1 MYQNIIFDLGGVVVD
16 YAPREFLVD
25 YFMNEKLEDQLF
37 NITFGSEEWK
47 QLDAGLISRH
57 QAEAAMRKRGAELG
71 HSFEVDAI
79 LNDWM
84 DMLRTKDDTVQLMMR
99 LKKRGY
105 RLYYLSNI
113 PSHVYDMLRQR
124 RFFALFDGGLAS
136 CEVHLNKPDLRI
148 YQALLKKYE
157 LDPTA
162 SIFIDDNKQNASA
175 AFDMDM
181 VGIHYKNGSALR
193 KALKSY
199 GVASEKKRGAR
210 ANTAQKDTAQKS

>member
-25 YFMNEKLEDQLF
+25 YFMNEKLEEQLF
-37 NITFGSEEWK
+37 DITFGSEEWK
-47 QLDAGLISRH
+47 KLDAGLITR
-57 QAEAAMRKRGAELG
+57 QEAEAVMRRRGAELG

-79 LNDWM
+79 LSDWM
-84 DMLRTKDDTVQLMMR
+84 DMLKTKDDTVQMMTR
-99 LKKRGY
+99 LKK
-105 RLYYLSNI
+105 
-113 PSHVYDMLRQR
+113 
-124 RFFALFDGGLAS
+124 RFFALFDGGVAS
-136 CEVHLNKPDLRI
+136 CEIHLNKPDLRI
-148 YQALLKKYE
+148 YQALLKKYG
-157 LDPTA
+157 LDPAA

-199 GVASEKKRGAR
+199 GVASEKRRQGTKPAADGR
-210 ANTAQKDTAQKS
+210 

>member
-1 MYQNIIFDLGGVVVD
+1 MCIRD
-16 YAPREFLVD
+16 
-25 YFMNEKLEDQLF
+25 
-37 NITFGSEEWK
+37 S
-47 QLDAGLISRH
+47 AGLITR
-57 QAEAAMRKRGAELG
+57 QEAEAVMRRRGAELG

-79 LNDWM
+79 LSDWM
-84 DMLRTKDDTVQLMMR
+84 DMLKTKDDTVQMMTR

-113 PSHVYDMLRQR
+113 PAHVYDMLRQR
-124 RFFALFDGGLAS
+124 RFFALFDGGVAS
-136 CEVHLNKPDLRI
+136 CEIHLNKPDLRI
-148 YQALLKKYE
+148 YQALLKKYG
-157 LDPTA
+157 LDPAA

-199 GVASEKKRGAR
+199 GVASEKRRQGTKPAADGR
-210 ANTAQKDTAQKS
+210 

>member
-1 MYQNIIFDLGGVVVD
+1 
-16 YAPREFLVD
+16 
-25 YFMNEKLEDQLF
+25 
-37 NITFGSEEWK
+37 
-47 QLDAGLISRH
+47 
-57 QAEAAMRKRGAELG
+57 MRKRGAELG

-148 YQALLKKYE
+148 YQALLKKYG

-199 GVASEKKRGAR
+199 GIASEKKRGAR

>member
-37 NITFGSEEWK
+37 DITFGSEEWK

-84 DMLRTKDDTVQLMMR
+84 DMLR
-99 LKKRGY
+99 
-105 RLYYLSNI
+105 
-113 PSHVYDMLRQR
+113 QR

-148 YQALLKKYE
+148 YQALLKKYG

-199 GVASEKKRGAR
+199 GIASEKKRGAR
-210 ANTAQKDTAQKS
+210 ANTAQKDTAQK